1 MPDQKL
7 FQLCHEIST
16 QKDSQQ
22 LAVLVEEVIQLLNEE
37 QDTIKAKI
45 RANIDRIGIP
55 RQ

>member
-7 FQLCHEIST
+7 LQLCREIST

-22 LAVLVEEVIQLLNEE
+22 LALLIEDLIKLLAEE

-45 RANIDRIGIP
+45 RANIDRSTIMP
-55 RQ
+55 E